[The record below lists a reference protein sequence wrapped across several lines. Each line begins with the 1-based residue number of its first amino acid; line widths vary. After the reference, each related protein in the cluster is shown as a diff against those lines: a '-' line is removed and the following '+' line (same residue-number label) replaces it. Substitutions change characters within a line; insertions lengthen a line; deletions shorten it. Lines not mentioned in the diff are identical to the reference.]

1 MIHEVVLENVETSF
15 RTFRPANISEL
26 SLSSTWE
33 ALYSFTFH
41 HLHDKAVG
49 NPGDE
54 SQLNILVSQ
63 VFVHAAKS
71 PISAGKLS

>member
-1 MIHEVVLENVETSF
+1 MIHEVVLENEKTSF

-26 SLSSTWE
+26 SLSSSWE
-33 ALYSFTFH
+33 AIYSFTFY

-49 NPGDE
+49 NPGNE
-54 SQLNILVSQ
+54 NQLNFLVSQ